1 MTRRAA
7 ALKNKQ
13 TDFRPHR
20 LPSCFSFSSHHSSL
34 DRFFCC
40 PWQQWIIKKK
50 TKKKAKCFNQSVS
63 FRVKYSRWRDFR
75 FGFEL
80 LSPWTNAVVLVP
92 VADRTGWGWCC
103 CCCCC
108 KCRTPPATVVPRPV
122 AIIATGGRTLVAK
135 FCLLRQL
142 VAEPVF
148 FFFIWFVFFAP
159 LSQHDL
165 KFFATLPVLQTI
177 NTQGDATTR
186 FSFLLCFAGDTA
198 KAAFWFLQPNWKE
211 ALWIFTMTPPAFI
224 LTGTVCLALTSSVGV
239 RHKLPDFNVFLE
251 KKRVWLLPG

>member
-13 TDFRPHR
+13 TDFRPQR
-20 LPSCFSFSSHHSSL
+20 LPSCFSFSSHHWSL
-34 DRFFCC
+34 NRFFCC

-63 FRVKYSRWRDFR
+63 FRVKYSRWTDFR

-108 KCRTPPATVVPRPV
+108 CSSSSCRSPPATVVPRPV
-122 AIIATGGRTLVAK
+122 AIIATGGHMWVAK
-135 FCLLRQL
+135 FASYDNLWQNQFFFFLFGLFSLLLPANMIWNSMPPYLSSRPSTHKETRQL
-142 VAEPVF
+142 VFLF
-148 FFFIWFVFFAP
+148 FYV
-159 LSQHDL
+159 LL
-165 KFFATLPVLQTI
+165 VTLQKRPFDSCNLI
-177 NTQGDATTR
+177 ER
-186 FSFLLCFAGDTA
+186 RHFEFSRWHHLRLF
-198 KAAFWFLQPNWKE
+198 
-211 ALWIFTMTPPAFI
+211 
-224 LTGTVCLALTSSVGV
+224 
-239 RHKLPDFNVFLE
+239 
-251 KKRVWLLPG
+251 